1 MTPERWQ
8 RVEAIFQDALD
19 RPAQERAS
27 FLEEACRH
35 DEELRNEADTL
46 IAAHESA
53 GEFIEQPALAQDARF
68 IFAQTGGDKVGHE
81 VGSYR
86 IVQRLGA
93 GGMGE
98 VYLAEDSRL
107 DRLVALKLLPAYF
120 AADDDRLARFQREA
134 RSASALNHPNII
146 TIHEVGETED
156 VRFIATE
163 FIDGKTIQELISQ
176 GELTLGEVLDIGI
189 QVTSALAAAHAAGI
203 VHRDIKPDNIM
214 QRDDGLVKLLDFGIA
229 KLLEPA
235 TGSNKNLPMQTET
248 GAVVG
253 TVGYMSPE
261 QARGVAIDERTDVWS
276 LGVVLYQLLTRRL
289 PFAGATRTDTL
300 VNILEREPEPII
312 PTDARS
318 SANELLALERVVLKS
333 LRKDRERRYQT
344 ANELLNELKKVRRD
358 LDSAEMFAGK
368 TLSASLPV
376 SRHFDS
382 LGKGTRTLTENRSPG
397 RYVFLALGFTV
408 LLVGIL
414 AGAFVHKNRIAPPR
428 QTSSATVPVVN
439 SGKRYS
445 DMSEAEQL
453 AFISEEEQR
462 ISAMMGDRPGK
473 LDEDAL
479 RAIKRYVDFYDK
491 RRVSSSGEEGKENL
505 RVIYSRAQPYLPT
518 IARAFEA
525 RKVPTIIGIYLPLIE
540 SEYRSC
546 STSSVGGRGLFQ
558 FLPQTARQYGV
569 SPDDRCDVKQM
580 APAAAHY
587 IADHMAELGDDA
599 ESMTLVLLSYNRG
612 ATWVRSSLRE
622 LRDSDDYERTFWT
635 LFRNRARLGESFSNE
650 GAGYVPMFFA
660 AAIIGENPQNFG
672 LEMPPLSR
680 LTAPAD
686 HTPKTNN

>member
-27 FLEEACRH
+27 FLEQACR
-35 DEELRNEADTL
+35 DDDELRNEADTL
-46 IAAHESA
+46 IAAHENA

-81 VGSYR
+81 VGAYR
-86 IVQRLGA
+86 IVERLGA

-107 DRLVALKLLPAYF
+107 DRFVALKLLPAYF
-120 AADDDRLARFQREA
+120 AADDERLARFQREA

-156 VRFIATE
+156 ARFIATE

-189 QVTSALAAAHAAGI
+189 QVASALAAAHAAGI

-214 QRDDGLVKLLDFGIA
+214 QRGDGLVKLLDFGVA

-235 TGSNKNLPMQTET
+235 TGSSKNLPMQTET

-312 PTDARS
+312 PVDSKAP
-318 SANELLALERVVLKS
+318 ANELLALERVVLKS

-344 ANELLNELKKVRRD
+344 ANELLDDLKKVRRD
-358 LDSAEMFAGK
+358 LDSAGMLAGK
-368 TLSASLPV
+368 TLSASLPA

-382 LGKGTRTLTENRSPG
+382 LGKESRARTENRSPG

-408 LLVGIL
+408 LLVAIL
-414 AGAFVHKNRIAPPR
+414 AGAFVYKNRIRP
-428 QTSSATVPVVN
+428 
-439 SGKRYS
+439 S
-445 DMSEAEQL
+445 DNERHGPCGQL
-453 AFISEEEQR
+453 R
-462 ISAMMGDRPGK
+462 K
-473 LDEDAL
+473 TLL
-479 RAIKRYVDFYDK
+479 RH
-491 RRVSSSGEEGKENL
+491 E
-505 RVIYSRAQPYLPT
+505 
-518 IARAFEA
+518 
-525 RKVPTIIGIYLPLIE
+525 
-540 SEYRSC
+540 
-546 STSSVGGRGLFQ
+546 
-558 FLPQTARQYGV
+558 
-569 SPDDRCDVKQM
+569 RC
-580 APAAAHY
+580 
-587 IADHMAELGDDA
+587 
-599 ESMTLVLLSYNRG
+599 
-612 ATWVRSSLRE
+612 
-622 LRDSDDYERTFWT
+622 RTTRF
-635 LFRNRARLGESFSNE
+635 
-650 GAGYVPMFFA
+650 
-660 AAIIGENPQNFG
+660 
-672 LEMPPLSR
+672 
-680 LTAPAD
+680 
-686 HTPKTNN
+686 H